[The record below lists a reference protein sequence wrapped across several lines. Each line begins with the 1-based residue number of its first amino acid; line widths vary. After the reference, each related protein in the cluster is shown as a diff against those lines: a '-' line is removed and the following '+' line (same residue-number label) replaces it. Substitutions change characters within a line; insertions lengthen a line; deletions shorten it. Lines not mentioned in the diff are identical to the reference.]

1 MKTFA
6 IHTDMDVFYVEA
18 EDRYEAL
25 GNYFEEYH
33 ACYSDDIVIEEVTL
47 MEENL

>member
-6 IHTDMDVFYVEA
+6 IHTDMDVFDEA
-18 EDRYEAL
+18 EDRWGAL
-25 GNYFEEYH
+25 GEYFEEYH